1 MRQNGQGFL
10 NEQAAAEPAASADAH
25 ARAAE
30 PQAVR
35 RSLQNMKIQ
44 NRAGL
49 DPEELAKLQASLS
62 GVESLADVIAW
73 GRTQPAG
80 SVRPEVITDVV
91 VQDEYTHDAIV
102 PWNRRVLVFGST

>member
-1 MRQNGQGFL
+1 
-10 NEQAAAEPAASADAH
+10 
-25 ARAAE
+25 
-30 PQAVR
+30 
-35 RSLQNMKIQ
+35 MKIQ

-49 DPEELAKLQASLS
+49 APADVAALQTSLE
-62 GVESLADVIAW
+62 GVGSLADVIAW

-102 PWNRRVLVFGST
+102 PWNRRAIVFGST